1 MFLKVSIAFTM
12 LCLASG
18 LFAEEISLGQLRA
31 KFEGVVEAEGVEYD
45 TKSKVMRDSYIGA
58 LERLKD
64 SLGREGKLEQATHIL
79 SEIDGLEESEKIQ
92 ELPKDADYRF
102 KRLRSTWEHEQRKLD
117 ENRSTKLF
125 EFGKVYIRTLDARKK
140 ALTREGEI
148 REALVVDEELK
159 RVGELPEVKLVMNP
173 PKPEGDF
180 DVEAEDARLD
190 LYLTGR
196 KYTYELEEP
205 DLDQRTLEFDRRG
218 KAAFSEYAKLILNW
232 RVEEGN
238 KVVLSSSG
246 WLQEI
251 VLVFSRDGKTYKG
264 ESTRTKKWRRGSQIE
279 RSEYSDGT
287 S

>member
-1 MFLKVSIAFTM
+1 MSMFLKVSIAFTM

-159 RVGELPEVKLVMNP
+159 RVRDWEAAEKARFKEEAATDEGELSVKDLEKYLEGKVFSYVRKGAAPKKIRFEAKGEASYGGDLEVKIRWKQV
-173 PKPEGDF
+173 KDTF
-180 DVEAEDARLD
+180 
-190 LYLTGR
+190 T
-196 KYTYELEEP
+196 
-205 DLDQRTLEFDRRG
+205 
-218 KAAFSEYAKLILNW
+218 LILTMTDS
-232 RVEEGN
+232 RTIEIE
-238 KVVLSSSG
+238 LS
-246 WLQEI
+246 
-251 VLVFSRDGKTYKG
+251 
-264 ESTRTKKWRRGSQIE
+264 
-279 RSEYSDGT
+279 SDGT
-287 S
+287 SFKGKQDDGERRRGRLLKE